1 MGASPRHTRRMLAAY
16 REQGAATLVHG
27 HRGRKPPNSTP
38 EAVIADVPHLAQTR
52 YVGAN
57 HAHLN
62 ELLGETG
69 RNPHWPDR
77 PATHPRE
84 GRNEQSAAKAS
95 AQAPGTPSA
104 DA

>member
-27 HRGRKPPNSTP
+27 HRGRKPPNATP

-62 ELLGETG
+62 ELLGNGKESTLAG
-69 RNPHWPDR
+69 PPCDASSRR
-77 PATHPRE
+77 PE
-84 GRNEQSAAKAS
+84 
-95 AQAPGTPSA
+95 
-104 DA
+104 